1 MYESMDTDSRKIRGS
16 SRISMTKVLYI
27 VIIYGGDM
35 NEEALIQQIVANFKK
50 LNEEDKVYVLDSL
63 KFIQDNPNLVVL
75 KNEDSQ

>member
-1 MYESMDTDSRKIRGS
+1 MSYMKLYIKELGLIKMQYNQT
-16 SRISMTKVLYI
+16 SRILN
-27 VIIYGGDM
+27 GGDM

-50 LNEEDKVYVLDSL
+50 LNEEDKLYVLDSL

>member
-1 MYESMDTDSRKIRGS
+1 MSYTRLYIKKLRLIKMQYNQT
-16 SRISMTKVLYI
+16 SRILN
-27 VIIYGGDM
+27 GGDM

>member
-1 MYESMDTDSRKIRGS
+1 MSYTLLYIKERRLIKMQYNQT
-16 SRISMTKVLYI
+16 SRILN
-27 VIIYGGDM
+27 GGDM

>member
-1 MYESMDTDSRKIRGS
+1 MQLYIKELRLIKMQYNQT
-16 SRISMTKVLYI
+16 SRILNE
-27 VIIYGGDM
+27 GDM

-50 LNEEDKVYVLDSL
+50 LNEEDKLYVLDSL

>member
-1 MYESMDTDSRKIRGS
+1 MQYNQT
-16 SRISMTKVLYI
+16 SRILN
-27 VIIYGGDM
+27 GGDM

-50 LNEEDKVYVLDSL
+50 LNEEDKDYVLDSL

>member
-1 MYESMDTDSRKIRGS
+1 
-16 SRISMTKVLYI
+16 
-27 VIIYGGDM
+27 M

-50 LNEEDKVYVLDSL
+50 LNEEDKAYVLDSL

>member
-1 MYESMDTDSRKIRGS
+1 MQLYIKERRLIKMQYNQT
-16 SRISMTKVLYI
+16 SRILT
-27 VIIYGGDM
+27 GGNM

-50 LNEEDKVYVLDSL
+50 LNEEDKLYVLDSL

>member
-1 MYESMDTDSRKIRGS
+1 MRLYIKARRLIKMQYNLT
-16 SRISMTKVLYI
+16 SRILN
-27 VIIYGGDM
+27 GGDM

>member
-1 MYESMDTDSRKIRGS
+1 MDTDSRKIRGS

>member
-1 MYESMDTDSRKIRGS
+1 MSYTRLYIKELRLIKMQYNQT
-16 SRISMTKVLYI
+16 SRILN
-27 VIIYGGDM
+27 GGDM

>member
-1 MYESMDTDSRKIRGS
+1 MSYTRLYIKELRLIKMQYNLT
-16 SRISMTKVLYI
+16 SRILN
-27 VIIYGGDM
+27 GGDM